1 MMRPSLFHRSNPR
14 HGPGSPRELA
24 RLRRRRPRS
33 AAKPA
38 ARVSVVEAQQPEGA
52 SGRVRAAG
60 GPVDLA
66 TYACSCGLLFS
77 APVSTTVACPH
88 CGCEQAW

>member
-1 MMRPSLFHRSNPR
+1 MRPGLFDRARPRGRNRGAHR
-14 HGPGSPRELA
+14 LA
-24 RLRRRRPRS
+24 RGEAASRPADIDVGR
-33 AAKPA
+33 
-38 ARVSVVEAQQPEGA
+38 AQ
-52 SGRVRAAG
+52 AAG

-66 TYACSCGLLFS
+66 TYTCSCGLLFS

>member
-1 MMRPSLFHRSNPR
+1 MMRPALFHRSDPR
-14 HGPGSPRELA
+14 RAPGSPRELA
-24 RLRRRRPRS
+24 RLRRRHPRS
-33 AAKPA
+33 AVKPA
-38 ARVSVVEAQQPEGA
+38 ARVSLTPAQQADGA
-52 SGRVRAAG
+52 CSRARAAG

>member
-1 MMRPSLFHRSNPR
+1 MRPGLFDR
-14 HGPGSPRELA
+14 A
-24 RLRRRRPRS
+24 RPRS
-33 AAKPA
+33 RDRGAHRL
-38 ARVSVVEAQQPEGA
+38 ARGEGA
-52 SGRVRAAG
+52 PEAAIQPTDIDVGRAQAAG

-66 TYACSCGLLFS
+66 TYTCSCGLLFS